1 MSTTKRFLGLLGV
14 ISAGLILSQTTFG
27 NKGGTSILHWMLHA
41 TFTNMG
47 VETGAVGSVDAKLN
61 QQGNADNQKLNITLN
76 KLATNTTYTLSAALG
91 DDTNL
96 TDVTTFTTDANGSA
110 AFKYSHLGS
119 SHSNGHGPGT
129 PLPDVLKPIS
139 NIRQLVIDISST
151 QEVLSADLTAPDSF
165 QYLVKR
171 AMSNDHVEDTATAAL
186 RIHASGSF
194 VQFRID
200 ATGLM
205 ATQTYFLAVNSDIA
219 SSVTS
224 DTNGKLNISGL
235 PAGAPSILDIHEL
248 AILNST
254 SNSVL
259 STTLP

>member
-1 MSTTKRFLGLLGV
+1 MRATKQFLVLLGFV
-14 ISAGLILSQTTFG
+14 SAGLLSSQTTFG
-27 NKGGTSILHWMLHA
+27 SKGGTSILHWMLRA

-47 VETGAVGSVDAKLN
+47 VETGAGGSVDAKLN
-61 QQGNADNQKLNITLN
+61 QQGNADNQKLTISLD
-76 KLATNTTYTLSAALG
+76 KLTSNTTYTLFAALG

-110 AFKYSHLGS
+110 AFKYSHVGS
-119 SHSNGHGPGT
+119 SQGNGHGPGT

-139 NIRQLVIDISST
+139 NIRQLVVDNGST
-151 QEVLSADLTAPDSF
+151 QAVLSADLTAPDKF

-171 AMSNDHVEDTATAAL
+171 AMSNDHVEDSAAATL

-205 ATQTYFLAVNSDIA
+205 ATQTYFLAINSDIA
-219 SSVTS
+219 SSLTS
-224 DTNGKLNISGL
+224 GTDGKLNISGL
-235 PAGAPSILDIHEL
+235 PAGAPDILDIHEL
-248 AILNST
+248 AILSSS
-254 SNSVL
+254 SNSVF